1 MRARKFYE
9 AHFVPVAFEMRER
22 VFGALFAPSAES
34 FTALPFSISISRLQ
48 TGQLLRPARM
58 ISIREVIVMSVRQ

>member
-34 FTALPFSISISRLQ
+34 FTALPFSIKHFSLADRTTSTSRQDDLH
-48 TGQLLRPARM
+48 
-58 ISIREVIVMSVRQ
+58 